1 MPTGHQ
7 IFLYV
12 DIKMLASQSS
22 LAIPIPLS
30 SPTKKTECVYNFFD
44 PSKASPPNEFLRK
57 LQVRLETF
65 DAGVVKKPLKRN
77 KD

>member
-1 MPTGHQ
+1 
-7 IFLYV
+7 
-12 DIKMLASQSS
+12 MLASQSS
-22 LAIPIPLS
+22 VAIPIPLS

-65 DAGVVKKPLKRN
+65 DVGVVKKPLKHS
-77 KD
+77 KE

>member
-1 MPTGHQ
+1 
-7 IFLYV
+7 
-12 DIKMLASQSS
+12 MLASQSS
-22 LAIPIPLS
+22 ISIPIPLS

-65 DAGVVKKPLKRN
+65 DVVGVKKPLKRN
-77 KD
+77 KE

>member
-1 MPTGHQ
+1 
-7 IFLYV
+7 
-12 DIKMLASQSS
+12 MLASQSS
-22 LAIPIPLS
+22 VAIPIPLS

-65 DAGVVKKPLKRN
+65 DDVFVKKPLKRS
-77 KD
+77 KE

>member
-1 MPTGHQ
+1 
-7 IFLYV
+7 
-12 DIKMLASQSS
+12 MLASQSS
-22 LAIPIPLS
+22 VAIPIPLS

-65 DAGVVKKPLKRN
+65 DVEVVKKPLKRN
-77 KD
+77 KE

>member
-1 MPTGHQ
+1 
-7 IFLYV
+7 
-12 DIKMLASQSS
+12 MLASQSS
-22 LAIPIPLS
+22 VAIPIPLS

-65 DAGVVKKPLKRN
+65 DTGIVKKPLKRN
-77 KD
+77 KE